1 MQDFPAGARRRT
13 RAAGRLVLV
22 GAGVAAVSHMTLEAI
37 GHIKAADIVFYHATN
52 GVAAAHI
59 RELNSNVV
67 DLRQFHEDEKV
78 RKVTYIQMAEL
89 MLRQVRLG
97 KNVVGVFHGHPGV
110 LVMAARR
117 ALAIAEVQGY
127 ETHLLPA
134 VSSIDCLFA
143 DLRVDPANYGVQIL
157 KAGSVLEGEVPLA
170 TAGHV
175 VILQVGFVGDP
186 TFSFSGFKHTQH
198 ALFFERLIEKYGKQ
212 HEAVY
217 YVASNFPS
225 FEPAIIPRPLAEY
238 LDPQLWAAMGPG
250 TLYLPPLGMT
260 LRAVIAEEALNNG
273 HPYGELEK
281 QAIAGLAGHRVSE
294 GYKLK
299 LASKAVLDVMVELGT
314 DPQAAEM
321 YRQSPR
327 QFLSQRAGL
336 TEAEREALLNRSI
349 KELQKTMQL

>member
-1 MQDFPAGARRRT
+1 MQDFPTGARRRT

-52 GVAAAHI
+52 GIAAAHI

-67 DLRQFHEDEKV
+67 DLRQYHEDQKV
-78 RKVTYIQMAEL
+78 RKITYIQMAEL

-117 ALAIAEVQGY
+117 ALAIAEIQGY

-157 KAGSVLEGEVPLA
+157 KAGSVLEGDVPLA

-212 HEAVY
+212 QEAVY
-217 YVASNFPS
+217 YVASNFPG
-225 FEPAIIPRPLAEY
+225 FGPMMVPRPLAEY
-238 LDPQLWAAMGPG
+238 LDPELWAKMGPG

-260 LRAVIAEEALNNG
+260 LRAVITEHAFSNG
-273 HPYGELEK
+273 NPYGEFEK
-281 QAIAGLAGHRVSE
+281 LAIAGLADHRVSQA
-294 GYKLK
+294 YKLK

-314 DPQAAEM
+314 DPRAADM

-327 QFLSQRAGL
+327 QFLSQRTGL

-349 KELQKTMQL
+349 IELQKSMQL

>member
-67 DLRQFHEDEKV
+67 DLRQYHEDEKV

-198 ALFFERLIEKYGKQ
+198 ALFFERLIEKYGDQ

-217 YVASNFPS
+217 HFAANLPG
-225 FEPAIIPRPLAEY
+225 FEPRIIPRPLAEY
-238 LDPQLWAAMGPG
+238 LDPQLWATMGPG

-260 LRAVIAEEALNNG
+260 LRAVITEESLNNG
-273 HPYGELEK
+273 HPYGEFEK
-281 QAIAGLAGHRVSE
+281 QAIAGLADHQVSKS
-294 GYKLK
+294 YKLK

-327 QFLSQRAGL
+327 QFLSQRTGL

-349 KELQKTMQL
+349 KELQETMQL

>member
-1 MQDFPAGARRRT
+1 MQDFPAGVRRRT

-67 DLRQFHEDEKV
+67 DLRQYHEEEKV

-97 KNVVGVFHGHPGV
+97 KNVVGIFHGHPGV

-134 VSSIDCLFA
+134 VSSIDSLFA

-157 KAGSVLEGEVPLA
+157 KAGSVLENEVPLA

-186 TFSFSGFKHTQH
+186 TFSFAGFKHTQH
-198 ALFFERLIEKYGKQ
+198 ALFFERLIEKYGEQ
-212 HEAVY
+212 HEAVF
-217 YVASNFPS
+217 YVASNFPG
-225 FEPAIIPRPLAEY
+225 FEPTIIPRPLAEY
-238 LDPQLWAAMGPG
+238 LDPQLWTTMGPG

-260 LRAVIAEEALNNG
+260 LGSVITEESLNNG
-273 HPYGELEK
+273 HPYGEFEK
-281 QAIAGLAGHRVSE
+281 LAIAGLADHRVSE

-314 DPQAAEM
+314 DPQAADM
-321 YRQSPR
+321 YRQSP
-327 QFLSQRAGL
+327 QQYLSQRAGL

-349 KELQKTMQL
+349 KELQKSMQH

>member
-1 MQDFPAGARRRT
+1 MQDFSTGARRRT
-13 RAAGRLVLV
+13 RDAGRLVLV

-67 DLRQFHEDEKV
+67 DLRQYHEEEKV

-143 DLRVDPANYGVQIL
+143 DLRVDPANHGVQIL
-157 KAGSVLEGEVPLA
+157 KAGSVLEGRPAGYCRTCGHSSGRICRRSDVFVHRIQTHA
-170 TAGHV
+170 TRV
-175 VILQVGFVGDP
+175 VF
-186 TFSFSGFKHTQH
+186 
-198 ALFFERLIEKYGKQ
+198 R
-212 HEAVY
+212 
-217 YVASNFPS
+217 
-225 FEPAIIPRPLAEY
+225 
-238 LDPQLWAAMGPG
+238 AA
-250 TLYLPPLGMT
+250 
-260 LRAVIAEEALNNG
+260 
-273 HPYGELEK
+273 
-281 QAIAGLAGHRVSE
+281 HR
-294 GYKLK
+294 KIW
-299 LASKAVLDVMVELGT
+299 
-314 DPQAAEM
+314 
-321 YRQSPR
+321 QS
-327 QFLSQRAGL
+327 
-336 TEAEREALLNRSI
+336 T
-349 KELQKTMQL
+349 